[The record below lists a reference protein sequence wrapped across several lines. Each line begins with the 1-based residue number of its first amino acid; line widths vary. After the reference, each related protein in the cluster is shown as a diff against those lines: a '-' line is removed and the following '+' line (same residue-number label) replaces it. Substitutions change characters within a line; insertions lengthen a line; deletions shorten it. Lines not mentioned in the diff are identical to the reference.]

1 MPKNG
6 KLTPKQKRFAD
17 EYLIDLNATRAYQA
31 AYPSVKKEAA
41 ARANGSKLLAKANV
55 AEYVAERML
64 KRQQRTEVTQDRVI
78 QELAAIAFARATD
91 YVKIDQNGRVV
102 LSPTDKLSDTQKA
115 AITAI
120 KETQSGIEIKLAD
133 KVRALEDLGKHLG
146 ILDGN
151 GNGKGVEDR
160 ITEYLNKLE
169 EIVNDEH

>member
-91 YVKIDQNGRVV
+91 YIEIDRNGRVV
-102 LSPTDKLSDTQKA
+102 LSPTDNLSDTRKRRSQRLK
-115 AITAI
+115 
-120 KETQSGIEIKLAD
+120 KRN
-133 KVRALEDLGKHLG
+133 RALKSNWPIKSGPWKTWGSTWGYWMETVTGRAQRTG
-146 ILDGN
+146 
-151 GNGKGVEDR
+151 
-160 ITEYLNKLE
+160 
-169 EIVNDEH
+169 